1 MEFVPQAFPKSVNT
15 LYFFFSK
22 IKQKSWFGQKIFF
35 RNAMPSMNPA
45 LVNSIR
51 QMKRFKGLYAEPNK
65 QDSSKSKH
73 NKAHHNKKVK
83 AGF

>member
-1 MEFVPQAFPKSVNT
+1 
-15 LYFFFSK
+15 
-22 IKQKSWFGQKIFF
+22 
-35 RNAMPSMNPA
+35 MPSMNPA